1 MQNRTYDKER
11 VSFTLARLKKGGENF
26 EVVISNVDKALA
38 FRLGTEIKLS
48 EFVQSQTV
56 FENAN
61 KGLKASEDKVK
72 SILGETPIAKIIR
85 DGELHLTADQRKKIM
100 EIRRNKIIEYI
111 QQNSVDPKSGSPHPR
126 QRIELA
132 MAEAKV
138 NVDIS
143 ENIDVQTQK
152 IIKSIMTIIPLSFDK
167 LKMKITIPAK
177 FAGSTYSALKNSYS
191 SSIKKE
197 EWKNDGGIYIELEI
211 VGGAKDNLYSL
222 INKLT
227 NGEAEIKE

>member
-1 MQNRTYDKER
+1 MQNRTYDKEK

-26 EVVISNVDKALA
+26 EVVISDVDKALD
-38 FRLGTEIKLS
+38 FRLGNEIKIT

-61 KGLKASEDKVK
+61 KGLKASEYKVK
-72 SILGETPIAKIIR
+72 SILGETPVAKVIR
-85 DGELHLTADQRKKIM
+85 DGELHLTSDQRKKLI
-100 EIRRNKIIEYI
+100 ETRRNRIIEHI
-111 QQNSVDPKSGSPHPR
+111 HQNSVDPKSGSPHPR
-126 QRIELA
+126 RRIELA
-132 MAEAKV
+132 MDELKI

-143 ENIDVQTQK
+143 ENIDAQTQK

-167 LKMKITIPAK
+167 IKMKITIPAK
-177 FAGSTYSALKNSYS
+177 FAGSAYSALKNKYS

-211 VGGAKDNLYSL
+211 VGGAKSNLYSL

-227 NGEAEIKE
+227 NGEAEIEE

>member
-26 EVVISNVDKALA
+26 EVVISNIDKALA
-38 FRLGTEIKLS
+38 LRSGKSINVKEI
-48 EFVQSQTV
+48 VQSQTV

-61 KGLKASEDKVK
+61 KGLKSSEDKIK
-72 SILGETPIAKIIR
+72 SVLGEKPVEKIIKE
-85 DGELHLTADQRKKIM
+85 GELHLTADQRKKLM
-100 EIRRNKIIEYI
+100 EDRKNRIVEYI

-132 MAEAKV
+132 MSEAKI

-143 ENIDVQTQK
+143 ENIETQIQK
-152 IIKSIMTIIPLSFDK
+152 IIKSIRTIIPLSFDK
-167 LKMKITIPAK
+167 VKIKIIIPAK
-177 FAGSTYSALKNSYS
+177 YAGSAYSALKNRYS
-191 SSIKKE
+191 SSMKKE
-197 EWKNDGGIYIELEI
+197 EWQNDGGIKIELEV
-211 VGGAKDNLYSL
+211 VGGAKSNIYSL

-227 NGEAEIKE
+227 NGEAEISE

>member
-26 EVVISNVDKALA
+26 EVVISDVDKALA
-38 FRLGTEIKLS
+38 FRSGK
-48 EFVQSQTV
+48 EFNINELVQSQTV

-72 SILGETPIAKIIR
+72 SVLGESPVLKIIK
-85 DGELHLTADQRKKIM
+85 DGELHLTADQRKKLM
-100 EIRRNKIIEYI
+100 ETRRNRIIEYI
-111 QQNSVDPKSGSPHPR
+111 QQNSVDPKSSLPHPR

-132 MAEAKV
+132 MDQVKV

-143 ENIDVQTQK
+143 ENIDSQIQK
-152 IIKSIMTIIPLSFDK
+152 IIKSIRTIIPLSFDK
-167 LKMKITIPAK
+167 IKMKITIPAK
-177 FAGSTYSALKNSYS
+177 FAGSTYSALKNRYS
-191 SSIKKE
+191 SAIKKE
-197 EWKNDGGIYIELEI
+197 DWQNDGGIYIELEV
-211 VGGAKDNLYSL
+211 VGGAKSDIYSL

-227 NGEAEIKE
+227 NGEAEIEE

>member
-38 FRLGTEIKLS
+38 FRLGNEIKLS

-61 KGLKASEDKVK
+61 KGLKASEDKIK
-72 SILGETPIAKIIR
+72 SILGETPVAKVIR
-85 DGELHLTADQRKKIM
+85 DGELHLTADQRKKLM
-100 EIRRNKIIEYI
+100 ETRRNRIIEYI

-167 LKMKITIPAK
+167 IKLKITIPAK
-177 FAGSTYSALKNSYS
+177 FAGSTYSALKNRYS
-191 SSIKKE
+191 SSMKKE
-197 EWKNDGGIYIELEI
+197 EWQSDGGIYVELEI
-211 VGGAKDNLYSL
+211 VGGAKNDIYSL

-227 NGEAEIKE
+227 NGEAEINE